1 MAAPASTALACVL
14 GRYALGEEIARGG
27 LATVHLGLLL
37 GESGFSRTIAL
48 KRLLPGFARDQEFI
62 DAFLD
67 EAKLA
72 ARIRHPNVVPTLDV
86 LAQEGELF
94 VVMEYVH
101 GESLA
106 GLIRAA
112 AERGE
117 TIPLPVVSAIFA
129 DALAGLHA
137 VHEVKDE
144 RGAPLNVIH
153 RDVSPQNV
161 LVGVDG
167 VARVLDFG
175 IAKAAGRAQITRDGQ
190 VKGKLG
196 YLSPEQLRQNAGRGS
211 DIYAAGVCLWEAL
224 TMQRLFSGDNES
236 AVLARIMAGIAPP
249 PSKHVPELP
258 PELDAVVVRALRRQP
273 GQRFATAREMARALE
288 AAVPS
293 ALPSEV
299 GAWVEHLVG
308 PTLAGRADHIAALET
323 EGAAMRDQPAA
334 SGTRPIT
341 TPSMADDSLPDAPAS
356 APQIAP
362 QIAPVLAPV
371 SPEPAP
377 RAALEAPRRRAWL
390 VWAGLVAAF
399 VAAFVAGFA
408 WSVRPSSRGSA
419 AADVAPP
426 AGAPAPT
433 AREVTVAPPAIVA
446 PPSASAAPEAIPA
459 ATTSPDLTAVARP
472 SAAPIAAPKSACDP
486 PYSVD
491 ASGIRHYK
499 KGCLR

>member
-1 MAAPASTALACVL
+1 MIESRSMAAPASTALACVL

-48 KRLLPGFARDQEFI
+48 KRLLPGFARDPEFV
-62 DAFLD
+62 DAFLA

-117 TIPLPVVSAIFA
+117 TIPLPVVSAIFG

-211 DIYAAGVCLWEAL
+211 DIYATGVCLWEAL
-224 TMQRLFSGDNES
+224 TMQRLFTGDNES

-293 ALPSEV
+293 ASPAEV

-308 PTLAGRADHIAALET
+308 PTLVGRADHIAALET
-323 EGAAMRDQPAA
+323 EGATMRDPPAA
-334 SGTRPIT
+334 SGARPIT
-341 TPSMADDSLPDAPAS
+341 TPAVLDEAPPES
-356 APQIAP
+356 PPIS
-362 QIAPVLAPV
+362 PVIT
-371 SPEPAP
+371 EPAP
-377 RAALEAPRRRAWL
+377 RAAVAAPRRRPWLAWG
-390 VWAGLVAAF
+390 GLGVTVAA
-399 VAAFVAGFA
+399 AALATRFA
-408 WSVRPSSRGSA
+408 LMPRLIAPPGPA
-419 AADVAPP
+419 PAVAPL
-426 AGAPAPT
+426 AGAPAPPT
-433 AREVTVAPPAIVA
+433 REVLVEAPAMLA
-446 PPSASAAPEAIPA
+446 PSGAAAAPEAIPA
-459 ATTSPDLTAVARP
+459 ASTAPDSPAAAR
-472 SAAPIAAPKSACDP
+472 AIAAPVAPRSSCDP

>member
-1 MAAPASTALACVL
+1 MAAPASTALAYVL

-48 KRLLPGFARDQEFI
+48 KRLLPGFARDPEFV

-161 LVGVDG
+161 LVGLDG

-211 DIYAAGVCLWEAL
+211 DIYATGVCLWEAL
-224 TMQRLFSGDNES
+224 TMQRLFTGDNES

-249 PSKHVPELP
+249 PSKLVPELP

-273 GQRFATAREMARALE
+273 GQRFATARDMARALR
-288 AAVPS
+288 AAHPS
-293 ALPSEV
+293 ATYPKL
-299 GAWVEHLVG
+299 GARRQHRVCS
-308 PTLAGRADHIAALET
+308 TLTGRADHIAALET
-323 EGAAMRDQPAA
+323 EGASMRDQPAA
-334 SGTRPIT
+334 SGARPIT
-341 TPSMADDSLPDAPAS
+341 KPAALDEAP
-356 APQIAP
+356 PEP
-362 QIAPVLAPV
+362 PTVAPVITD
-371 SPEPAP
+371 PAP
-377 RAALEAPRRRAWL
+377 PPAVEAPRRRTWLAW
-390 VWAGLVAAF
+390 G
-399 VAAFVAGFA
+399 GFG
-408 WSVRPSSRGSA
+408 VTIA
-419 AADVAPP
+419 AAAL
-426 AGAPAPT
+426 
-433 AREVTVAPPAIVA
+433 VTRFALIPRLVA
-446 PPSASAAPEAIPA
+446 PPSAARAVAPLAGAPAKAAREVSVAAPANLAPSGVSVAPEAIPA
-459 ATTSPDLTAVARP
+459 APTSPEGPV
-472 SAAPIAAPKSACDP
+472 AAPPVAAPAAPKSSCDP

-491 ASGIRHYK
+491 ASGIRHDK
-499 KGCLR
+499 KGCPR

>member
-1 MAAPASTALACVL
+1 MAAPASSALAYVL

-48 KRLLPGFARDQEFI
+48 KRLLPGFARDPEFV

-161 LVGVDG
+161 LVGLDG

-211 DIYAAGVCLWEAL
+211 DIYATGVCLWEAL
-224 TMQRLFSGDNES
+224 TMQRLFTGDNES
-236 AVLARIMAGIAPP
+236 AVLARIMAGMAAP
-249 PSKHVPELP
+249 PSKHVPDLP

-273 GQRFATAREMARALE
+273 GQRFASAREMARALE

-293 ALPSEV
+293 ASSAEV

-323 EGAAMRDQPAA
+323 EGAAMRDQPAV
-334 SGTRPIT
+334 SGARPIS
-341 TPSMADDSLPDAPAS
+341 TPAALDEPPPESPP
-356 APQIAP
+356 
-362 QIAPVLAPV
+362 IAPVI
-371 SPEPAP
+371 SEPAP
-377 RAALEAPRRRAWL
+377 PAAPEAPRRRAWL
-390 VWAGLVAAF
+390 AWAGFGVTLVTAALVTRF
-399 VAAFVAGFA
+399 ALMPRLIAPPGAAPA
-408 WSVRPSSRGSA
+408 
-419 AADVAPP
+419 VAPI
-426 AGAPAPT
+426 AGAPAKA
-433 AREVTVAPPAIVA
+433 AREVVIEAPAILA
-446 PPSASAAPEAIPA
+446 PSGVSAAPEASPA
-459 ATTSPDLTAVARP
+459 APTSPDSTAAER
-472 SAAPIAAPKSACDP
+472 SIGAPKSNCDP

-491 ASGIRHYK
+491 ASGIRHPK
-499 KGCLR
+499 KDCLR